1 MSFFFSIIIL
11 DPNDTSHQSTSCGV
25 PLGVS
30 VTLLVLL
37 NIVTAT
43 IASIIIF
50 FLVKSKQRVV
60 LELDRAQAREAHG
73 MYEELDYMYVDRP
86 KAINTK
92 DNISYSIKAANSE
105 LSLYEDM
112 SQNQNSEDNIKQ

>member
-1 MSFFFSIIIL
+1 MSFLYHTIL
-11 DPNDTSHQSTSCGV
+11 DSNDTSHPSTLCGV

-37 NIVTAT
+37 NIVTAI
-43 IASIIIF
+43 IASTIVFIS
-50 FLVKSKQRVV
+50 VKSKQKVV
-60 LELDRAQAREAHG
+60 LELDRAKAREAHG
-73 MYEELDYMYVDRP
+73 VYEELDYMYVDRP
-86 KAINTK
+86 KVINTK

-112 SQNQNSEDNIKQ
+112 SQNQNNADNTKL